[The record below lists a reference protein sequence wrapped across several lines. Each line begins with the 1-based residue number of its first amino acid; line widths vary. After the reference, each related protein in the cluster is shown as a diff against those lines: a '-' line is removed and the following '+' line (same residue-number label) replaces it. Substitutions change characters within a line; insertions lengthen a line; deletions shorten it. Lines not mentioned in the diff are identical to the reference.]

1 MSKDKVRDQ
10 VMKDIAKYKESG
22 HLPKAYDVVQVRRG
36 KAYDYWDY
44 VNSRLSGLEPLGN
57 SDMVAV
63 RDGGAATT
71 EKGKRFAKWLEWEF
85 PTLSEELQE
94 VFTLVFRQGL
104 QQKAVAKIMRLSL
117 ATVERRI
124 VELRSTIA
132 DYVGIVN
139 Y

>member
-1 MSKDKVRDQ
+1 MAKDKVRDQ
-10 VMKDIAKYKESG
+10 VLKDIAKFKECG
-22 HLPKAYDVVQVRRG
+22 HLPKAYDVVEVRRG

-44 VNSRLSGLEPLGN
+44 VNSRLSGLEPIGN

-63 RDGGAATT
+63 RDGGAAMT

-94 VFTLVFRQGL
+94 VFTLAFKKGL
-104 QQKAVAKIMRLSL
+104 GYEAVAKVMRLPRR
-117 ATVERRI
+117 TVARRI
-124 VELRSTIA
+124 AEIRATIA
-132 DYVGIVN
+132 AYVGIVN